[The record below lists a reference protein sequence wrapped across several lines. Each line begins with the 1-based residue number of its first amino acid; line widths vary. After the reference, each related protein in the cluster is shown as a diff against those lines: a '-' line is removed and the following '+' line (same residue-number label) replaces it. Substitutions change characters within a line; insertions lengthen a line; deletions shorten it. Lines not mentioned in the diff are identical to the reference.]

1 MRYDIK
7 ISGGTILDG
16 SGEDGYVGDVGIA
29 GGRVVALGDAP
40 GDAEKTIDA
49 TGKFVS
55 PGFVDIHT
63 HYDAQI
69 IWDRMLSIS
78 PWHGVTTVVLGN
90 CGFGIAPTRPEHR
103 MLIAETL
110 ENVEGM
116 SVEALKSGLGED
128 WGFETFPEYLEA
140 VEDRGSAINV
150 AVLLGHTPLRLYVMG
165 EDATEREATDEEVA
179 EMRELVREALDAG
192 AIGFATSKA
201 RTHVGYQGKP
211 VPSRL
216 AGKGELMD
224 LTGVLGEAS
233 RGMIQATIGKGL
245 SFKEFAE
252 INANTG
258 RRISWTALLSG
269 MQFGGGETYRDQL
282 RKSEDL
288 IAAGH
293 DVVPQVTCRPLNFEF
308 NFKAPFVFESSRV
321 FQEVS
326 AANFAGRKEIYANPE
341 FREKFKQMLEKPDNA
356 LAGGFPNAIVSN
368 CSSDPGVNERPLAEI
383 AESLGK
389 HIVDAALDLSLANE
403 LEVRF
408 RMPIANNNEDE
419 VQELLDHPETVLGL
433 SDAGAHAS
441 QLCDACFS
449 THLLGH
455 WVRDK
460 GTIPLARAI
469 RMLTSRPAEVFGL
482 TDRGSL
488 ADGKPADVVVFDLE
502 TVGASD
508 LERVYDL
515 PAGQDRLIS
524 KASGIEA
531 VIVNGVLLRERNVD
545 VIEPGA
551 KDLPGRLLR
560 NGAAV

>member
-1 MRYDIK
+1 M
-7 ISGGTILDG
+7 
-16 SGEDGYVGDVGIA
+16 
-29 GGRVVALGDAP
+29 
-40 GDAEKTIDA
+40 
-49 TGKFVS
+49 
-55 PGFVDIHT
+55 
-63 HYDAQI
+63 
-69 IWDRMLSIS
+69 
-78 PWHGVTTVVLGN
+78 
-90 CGFGIAPTRPEHR
+90 
-103 MLIAETL
+103 
-110 ENVEGM
+110 
-116 SVEALKSGLGED
+116 
-128 WGFETFPEYLEA
+128 
-140 VEDRGSAINV
+140 
-150 AVLLGHTPLRLYVMG
+150 
-165 EDATEREATDEEVA
+165 
-179 EMRELVREALDAG
+179 
-192 AIGFATSKA
+192 
-201 RTHVGYQGKP
+201 
-211 VPSRL
+211 
-216 AGKGELMD
+216 
-224 LTGVLGEAS
+224 
-233 RGMIQATIGKGL
+233 
-245 SFKEFAE
+245 
-252 INANTG
+252 
-258 RRISWTALLSG
+258 
-269 MQFGGGETYRDQL
+269 

-383 AESLGK
+383 AGSLGK

>member
-16 SGEDGYVGDVGIA
+16 SGKDGYEGDVGIA

-49 TGKFVS
+49 RGKFVS

-128 WGFETFPEYLEA
+128 WGFETFPEYLE
-140 VEDRGSAINV
+140 VLEDRGSAINV

-224 LTGVLGEAS
+224 LTGALGEAS

-488 ADGKPADVVVFDLE
+488 AEGKPADVVVFDLE